1 MKKLLL
7 CVTFL
12 ASTVF
17 IEAQTTEKELIKK
30 SEEAVKVISDNTA
43 TGWSRKGTLTFL
55 FNQANF
61 NNWIAG
67 GESNLSG
74 TLGLNYEI
82 HYKNENTTW
91 DNRILANYGII
102 RTDNAEFS
110 KKSDD
115 RLELNS
121 IYGKRAK
128 GNWYYSFILNF
139 RTQFTT
145 GYIYGKDTNGAETR
159 AENTGFFSPAYLT
172 FGPGLYY
179 KKNDDFK
186 LNFAPLTSK
195 CTFVDNFYTR
205 RLGYIN
211 GSYFGV
217 DSNKNMRYELG
228 FYASTYYK
236 FNLMKNVSAE
246 NFLNLYSNY
255 LDKPQNIDLDYQ
267 INIVMSI
274 NKALSAN
281 FTFQTIYDDN
291 AYQGFQTRQVFGL
304 GVNYGF

>member
-1 MKKLLL
+1 MKNILFCLSFL
-7 CVTFL
+7 VTT
-12 ASTVF
+12 AF
-17 IEAQTTEKELIKK
+17 IQAQAPEKEFIKK
-30 SEEAVKVISDNTA
+30 SEDAVKVINDTTKN
-43 TGWSRKGTLTFL
+43 GWSRKGTVTFL

-74 TLGLNYEI
+74 TLGLNYEL
-82 HYKNENTTW
+82 HYKGENTTW
-91 DNRILANYGII
+91 DNRILASYGMI

-121 IYGKRAK
+121 IYGKKAN

-145 GYIYGKDTNGAETR
+145 GYIYGKDRNGVETR
-159 AENTGFFSPAYLT
+159 VENTGFFSPAYLT
-172 FGPGLYY
+172 FGPGIYY
-179 KKNDDFK
+179 KKNDNFK

-195 CTFVDNFYTR
+195 MTFVDNFYTS
-205 RLGYIN
+205 LPGYID

-217 DSNKNMRYELG
+217 DANKSLRYELG
-228 FYASTYYK
+228 FYASAYYK
-236 FNLMKNVSAE
+236 FNLMKNVSVE
-246 NFLNLYSNY
+246 NLLNLYSNY
-255 LDKPQNIDLDYQ
+255 LEKPENVDLDYQ
-267 INIVMSI
+267 INIVMTI
-274 NKALSAN
+274 NKVLSAN
-281 FTFQTIYDDN
+281 FTFQTIYDDD
-291 AYQGFQTRQVFGL
+291 AFQGFQTRQIFGL

>member
-1 MKKLLL
+1 MKHLLL
-7 CVTFL
+7 GLAFL
-12 ASTVF
+12 ASASF
-17 IEAQTTEKELIKK
+17 IQAQSTEKDLIKK
-30 SEEAVKVISDNTA
+30 SEDAVKVINDTTKN
-43 TGWSRKGTLTFL
+43 GWSRKGTVTFL

-74 TLGLNYEI
+74 TLGLNYEL
-82 HYKNENTTW
+82 HYKGENTTW
-91 DNRILANYGII
+91 DNRILASYGMI

-121 IYGKRAK
+121 IYGKKAT

-145 GYIYGKDTNGAETR
+145 GYIYGKDSNGVETR
-159 AENTGFFSPAYLT
+159 VENTGFFSPAYLT

-179 KKNDDFK
+179 KKNDNFK

-195 CTFVDNFYTR
+195 MTFVDNFYTSIP
-205 RLGYIN
+205 GYVD
-211 GSYFGV
+211 GGYFGV
-217 DSNKNMRYELG
+217 DANKSLRYELG
-228 FYASTYYK
+228 FYASAYYK
-236 FNLMKNVSAE
+236 FSLMKNVSVE
-246 NFLNLYSNY
+246 NLLNLYSNY
-255 LDKPQNIDLDYQ
+255 LEKPENVDLDYQ
-267 INIVMSI
+267 INIVMTI

-281 FTFQTIYDDN
+281 FTFQTIYDDD
-291 AYQGFQTRQVFGL
+291 AFQGFQTRQIFGL